1 MMRLVMAML
10 VFGAAACATA
20 AERVVVGSKSFNEGY
35 VLGEV
40 VAQLLEHA
48 GYDVER
54 RFGLGGTLIC
64 YEALKHGEI
73 DVYVEYTGTLAQAI
87 LKLDATPSGQE
98 LNALLAG
105 DGVQLLADFG
115 FDNTYALAMKR
126 RASGRVSYRED
137 IRPRRPPSRLEGG
150 CQP

>member
-1 MMRLVMAML
+1 MMRLVMAVL
-10 VFGAAACATA
+10 VFGAASCANGG
-20 AERVVVGSKSFNEGY
+20 ERVVVGSKSFNEGY

-40 VAQLLEHA
+40 VAQVLEHA

-87 LKLDATPSGQE
+87 LKLDAAPSAQE
-98 LNALLAG
+98 LNALLAS
-105 DGVQLLADFG
+105 DGVQLLAELG
-115 FDNTYALAMKR
+115 FDNT
-126 RASGRVSYRED
+126 
-137 IRPRRPPSRLEGG
+137 
-150 CQP
+150 